1 MCAFSG
7 YRHWHGDLRSDDTP
21 LESVLGFTCKLG
33 SDVHFQGKQALL
45 QQKAAGLRRKLV
57 AFTLDEYVL
66 RTFTLAT
73 TYMYEYVSLDVCRN
87 HIPVHYVADYTLH
100 VESLSCLQ
108 SRLSS
113 RLRGD
118 TTR

>member
-57 AFTLDEYVL
+57 AFTLDEYVHV
-66 RTFTLAT
+66 R
-73 TYMYEYVSLDVCRN
+73 
-87 HIPVHYVADYTLH
+87 VHVG
-100 VESLSCLQ
+100 V
-108 SRLSS
+108 RLS
-113 RLRGD
+113 
-118 TTR
+118 